1 MIKKIIFLFIASA
14 IAIIAPA
21 QTAVGAWKLYT
32 PFSGVSDMAQ
42 TDTYVYYL
50 SAGSCYRIDK
60 STLEVGACTTRRPTV
75 SMPTLQ
81 ARV

>member
-50 SAGSCYRIDK
+50 SLIHI
-60 STLEVGACTTRRPTV
+60 
-75 SMPTLQ
+75 
-81 ARV
+81 